1 MKKNK
6 SLFGLPD
13 KVKFCSRCV
22 ISNQRPNS
30 TVEFKS
36 KNRHKKIGIVFDENN
51 QLLMVIGSPGG
62 SRIISYIVKTLI
74 AVLDF
79 NYNIND
85 AIKLP
90 NYTKMSEVLELE
102 EETYLDSFQL
112 ELEQKGHK
120 LRIRDLTSGLH
131 GVLIENDKLYSGVDP
146 RREGKA
152 EGF

>member
-1 MKKNK
+1 MA
-6 SLFGLPD
+6 P
-13 KVKFCSRCV
+13 
-22 ISNQRPNS
+22 
-30 TVEFKS
+30 T
-36 KNRHKKIGIVFDENN
+36 IVYDEND

-90 NYTKMSEVLELE
+90 NYTKMSDVLELE
-102 EETYLDSFQL
+102 EDTYLESFKS

-131 GVLIENDKLYSGVDP
+131 GIFVKENKLFSGVDP